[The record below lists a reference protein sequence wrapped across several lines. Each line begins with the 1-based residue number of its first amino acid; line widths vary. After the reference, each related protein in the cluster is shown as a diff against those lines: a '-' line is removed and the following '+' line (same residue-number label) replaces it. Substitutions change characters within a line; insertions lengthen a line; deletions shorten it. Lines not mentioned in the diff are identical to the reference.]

1 MSRHNDKRRLIH
13 LLVFMIVLL
22 ITVSFSAR
30 SNAANKLESA
40 DNVSIKTWLSEPSKT
55 DEEQKAYAINQQ
67 IILYI
72 EVVTPRWF
80 TGGTRIAAIDIPNV
94 AVKQR
99 NQLATNFTERKEGVT
114 WTHQRWE
121 VTLYPQKAGTY
132 VIPPTAVKVQVSKE
146 GVGNVSGTIY
156 TQAQTFKVI
165 KPSGLLD
172 DKQQWVS
179 GLDFTV
185 QQKWDTSNSELEAG
199 DSITRTITI
208 KGADTLAMLIPE
220 ILPATSST
228 HYQTYNQPPKLSDTQ
243 TRGDYLSQREE
254 SSVYVLQT
262 GGEVTFPAL
271 ELVWWDVDSG
281 ELKTINIEGQTF
293 AVSHTLRSWFIEYWK
308 PFAVCVFILLLI
320 IVAAIKTVRYYQT
333 HPLPAWLVYSR
344 AVNQE
349 EWGTVRMLLYRLLRE
364 TDHLVE
370 LKAYESKQEW
380 QSEATQFQNKEV
392 TTSLS
397 KRLWKVIN
405 RRDTAKYQLGERIK
419 LKKALPQ
426 LNKYRINKKK
436 K

>member
-1 MSRHNDKRRLIH
+1 MSQHNDKRRLIH

-30 SNAANKLESA
+30 SNAANQLESA

-99 NQLATNFTERKEGVT
+99 NQLATNFTERKDGVT

-349 EWGTVRMLLYRLLRE
+349 EWGTVRMLLYRLLRQK
-364 TDHLVE
+364 HQLLE
-370 LKAYESKQEW
+370 LKKHDIAQEW
-380 QSEATQFQNKEV
+380 QSKTAQFQNKEV

-397 KRLWKVIN
+397 KSIWKTLHRQGAGLHSLCEIMRLN
-405 RRDTAKYQLGERIK
+405 
-419 LKKALPQ
+419 KALPDLDKVRDRNQ
-426 LNKYRINKKK
+426 KK
-436 K
+436 